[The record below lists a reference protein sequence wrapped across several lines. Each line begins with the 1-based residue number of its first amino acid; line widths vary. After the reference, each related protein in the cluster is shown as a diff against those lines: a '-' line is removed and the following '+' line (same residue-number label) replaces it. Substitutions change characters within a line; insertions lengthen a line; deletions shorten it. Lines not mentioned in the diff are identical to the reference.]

1 MANIT
6 LKELAK
12 MLELSVSSVSKA
24 LNDSHEI
31 SIETK
36 RKVQELA
43 AAHNYR
49 PNMFGKSLKTGRTN
63 TVAIIIPYLSNPF
76 QAQILEGAHQAA
88 YSNNYKL
95 IFMQSREDADKE
107 IELLQSLI
115 NQNIDGIL
123 ISPSAKS
130 SVEFL
135 RKVHQKVP
143 IVLIDRIDFDLDTHK
158 IGVDNERGA
167 FDATQHLINMGR
179 KNILVLNGKD
189 LGVTQKRT
197 AGHKNAL
204 MANQIDFIRQNVI
217 EVDYQLPRQDL
228 VKSLRDMLQA
238 KLLLMNGPIGI
249 LGNTDILT
257 LSVLGILSEL
267 GIRVPEEVAVIGFSN
282 TEAADSLNPA
292 LSTVVQPALQMGK
305 MGIEKLVELI
315 ECKNR
320 HQTSMTTTTL
330 DPVIVLRK
338 STTVLPASF

>member
-1 MANIT
+1 
-6 LKELAK
+6 
-12 MLELSVSSVSKA
+12 MLEISVSSVSKA

-31 SIETK
+31 SVETK

-76 QAQILEGAHQAA
+76 QAQILEGAHQAS

-95 IFMQSREDADKE
+95 IFMQSREDSDTE
-107 IELLQSLI
+107 MELLQSLI
-115 NQNIDGIL
+115 SQKVDGIL
-123 ISPSAKS
+123 ISPSANC

-135 RKVHQKVP
+135 KEVNEAVP

-167 FDATQHLINMGR
+167 FDATQHLLNMGR
-179 KNILVLNGKD
+179 DNILVLNGKD
-189 LGVTQKRT
+189 LGVTHKRT
-197 AGHKNAL
+197 VGHRNAL
-204 MANQIDFIRQNVI
+204 MANHIDFVENNII
-217 EVDYQLPRQDL
+217 EIDYQLSRQDL
-228 VKSLRDMLQA
+228 VKSLRESLQA
-238 KLLLMNGPIGI
+238 KLLMLERPIGI
-249 LGNTDILT
+249 LGNTDMLT

-292 LSTVVQPALQMGK
+292 LSTVVQPAIEMGR

-320 HQTSMTTTTL
+320 HQTAMTITKL

-338 STTVLPASF
+338 STTILPASS

>member
-1 MANIT
+1 
-6 LKELAK
+6 
-12 MLELSVSSVSKA
+12 MLGISVSSVSKA

-43 AAHNYR
+43 AAHHYR

-63 TVAIIIPYLSNPF
+63 TVAIIIPYLANPF

-88 YSNNYKL
+88 YSHNYKL
-95 IFMQSREDADKE
+95 IFMQSREDSDTE
-107 IELLQSLI
+107 MELLQSLL
-115 NQNIDGIL
+115 NQKVDGIL
-123 ISPSAKS
+123 ISPSANCN
-130 SVEFL
+130 VDFMQE
-135 RKVHQKVP
+135 VNAEVP

-167 FDATQHLINMGR
+167 YDATQHLVDMGR
-179 KNILVLNGKD
+179 VDIVVLNGKD
-189 LGVTQKRT
+189 LGVTHKRT
-197 AGHKNAL
+197 VGHKNAL
-204 MANQIDFIRQNVI
+204 IANHIDFQEKNLI
-217 EVDYQLPRQDL
+217 EIDYQLPRQDL
-228 VKSLRDMLQA
+228 VQSLRKHLQSMLLPLV
-238 KLLLMNGPIGI
+238 KPIGI
-249 LGNTDILT
+249 LGNTDTLT
-257 LSVLGILSEL
+257 LSVLGILSDL

-292 LSTVVQPALQMGK
+292 LSTVTQPAIEMGR

-320 HQTSMTTTTL
+320 HQITMTTTKL

-338 STTVLPASF
+338 STTALPASS